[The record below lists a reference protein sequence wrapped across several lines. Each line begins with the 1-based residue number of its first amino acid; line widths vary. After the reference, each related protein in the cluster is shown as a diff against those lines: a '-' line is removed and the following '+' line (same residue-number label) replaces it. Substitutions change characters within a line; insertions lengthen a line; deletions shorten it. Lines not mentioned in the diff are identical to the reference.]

1 MYRYFMQLSTKLHI
15 QQKLKYINHTY
26 IFSSI
31 PLRIFG
37 STISKLFHKTNIHNA

>member
-15 QQKLKYINHTY
+15 QQILKYINHTH

-31 PLRIFG
+31 PLRILG
-37 STISKLFHKTNIHNA
+37 STISELFQKTNINSA